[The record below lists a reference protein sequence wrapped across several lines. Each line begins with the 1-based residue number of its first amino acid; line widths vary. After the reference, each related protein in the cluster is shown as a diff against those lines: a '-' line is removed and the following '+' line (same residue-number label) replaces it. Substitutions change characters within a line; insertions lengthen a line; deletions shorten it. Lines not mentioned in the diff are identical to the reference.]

1 MAALLFNE
9 GRKFPGNALTGTLG
23 GQRKCQKIQSNSD
36 WLASSPYG
44 EAFLSWWKWNLLD
57 DDIISTEWL
66 LKGWMKMKTMRI
78 THCGWRCHH
87 FWAYWL
93 WQWKQH
99 APQLQGKIGF
109 PKVYWLMCLL
119 NLENL
124 CQSTE
129 KELIVVQLSIKR
141 LSMLLYFGSYLQS
154 PFSKSWLSLSFDRNK
169 MKMPGWFFLSK
180 MSAAARTNLNI
191 PILGDTNDNKHK
203 YEKF

>member
-1 MAALLFNE
+1 MAVLLFYE
-9 GRKFPGNALTGTLG
+9 GRKFPGNALTRALG
-23 GQRKCQKIQSNSD
+23 DQRKCQKIQSNSE

-44 EAFLSWWKWNLLD
+44 EAFLSRWKWNLLD
-57 DDIISTEWL
+57 DDI
-66 LKGWMKMKTMRI
+66 
-78 THCGWRCHH
+78 CGWRCHH

-154 PFSKSWLSLSFDRNK
+154 PLSKSWLSLSFDSHKNENA
-169 MKMPGWFFLSK
+169 WLLLSVQDEC
-180 MSAAARTNLNI
+180 SCTYQ
-191 PILGDTNDNKHK
+191 PKHTSSWRYK
-203 YEKF
+203 W